1 LTRYYTNQWINEL
14 KGRVPPH
21 KDKEISDERNKCLKR
36 YFPDIEERKKVHA
49 EFGIFS
55 GQINFDVDSMEE
67 RWTLD
72 PLLWWLVHGSSLPI
86 LQTLAIKLLGQP
98 CSSSCAER
106 NWKTYA
112 FVHSLKRNK
121 ITPKR
126 AEDLVFVHCN
136 LRLLSRRRDEYNKGK
151 TQKWDIGGDSWDE
164 PFGGGGPGLLEIAN
178 LSLDEPEMELRL
190 VEIDG
195 EDNGEEDD
203 VM

>member
-1 LTRYYTNQWINEL
+1 
-14 KGRVPPH
+14 
-21 KDKEISDERNKCLKR
+21 
-36 YFPDIEERKKVHA
+36 
-49 EFGIFS
+49 
-55 GQINFDVDSMEE
+55 M
-67 RWTLD
+67 
-72 PLLWWLVHGSSLPI
+72 
-86 LQTLAIKLLGQP
+86 
-98 CSSSCAER
+98 
-106 NWKTYA
+106 
-112 FVHSLKRNK
+112 KRNK